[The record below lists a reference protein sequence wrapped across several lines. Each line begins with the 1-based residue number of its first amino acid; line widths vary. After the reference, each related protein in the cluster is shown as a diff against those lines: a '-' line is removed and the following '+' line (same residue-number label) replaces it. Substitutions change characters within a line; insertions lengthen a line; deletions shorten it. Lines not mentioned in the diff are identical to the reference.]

1 MQNPPSYDN
10 VASSGPAEYPILKCS
25 TKTYPVVAARV
36 QPLTLAQGKQLAIFD
51 MGFDRHLVD
60 RALLQFGGD
69 EQQAVDSLLTGRVS
83 AFPQAQVATH
93 DPSPNA
99 LQERAEA
106 RRQLLGVQNHSDI
119 SLQIYGL
126 LPASARKNGWDTRS
140 IQSALDLPSLGFS
153 EGTPGQRSERL
164 FDAILSGKL
173 SMSQLLQAES
183 AMMND
188 LAAAAM

>member
-1 MQNPPSYDN
+1 MQNPPPYDV
-10 VASSGPAEYPILKCS
+10 VASSGTAEYPILKCS

-36 QPLTLAQGKQLAIFD
+36 QPLSQGKQLAIFD

-60 RALLQFGGD
+60 RALQQFGGD
-69 EQQAVDSLLTGRVS
+69 EQQAVDFLLTGRAS
-83 AFPQAQVATH
+83 ASPQPQVAIH
-93 DPSPNA
+93 NASPND
-99 LQERAEA
+99 LHEQGEA

-126 LPASARKNGWDTRS
+126 LPASARKAGWDTRS

-153 EGTPGQRSERL
+153 QGTPGQRSERL

>member
-1 MQNPPSYDN
+1 MQSPPSYDI
-10 VASSGPAEYPILKCS
+10 VASSGTAEYPILKCS
-25 TKTYPVVAARV
+25 TKTSVVAARV
-36 QPLTLAQGKQLAIFD
+36 QPLTQGKQLAIFD

-60 RALLQFGGD
+60 RALQQFGGD
-69 EQQAVDSLLTGRVS
+69 EQQAVDFLLTGRAS
-83 AFPQAQVATH
+83 ASPQPQVAIH
-93 DPSPNA
+93 NASPND
-99 LQERAEA
+99 LHEQAEA

-126 LPASARKNGWDTRS
+126 LPASARKAGWDTRS

-153 EGTPGQRSERL
+153 QGTPGQRSERL